1 MAWEGGG
8 TLSSRLHPDGN
19 NNRIAWTARTP
30 ERLRL
35 LERICV
41 GVNALHLLEPRSIVH
56 GDIKSENVLL
66 AADGEPRL
74 SDFGL
79 ASLREARSGSS
90 TSRAASKENVAGT
103 YHYKA
108 PEMYGT
114 RTKPALRADWR
125 TDVYALATLC
135 WEVLSGLR
143 PWADFEEAERV
154 IELRSGGSLDWS
166 QVPRDVPLTLRALL
180 ARGVAV
186 NRDERPSARELR
198 DGLRA
203 AIAEIQAGKFDVF
216 LSHSWDRPAP
226 NDPRGAAA
234 RDDHAPETKVVHS
247 ELSDDGLRVWVDK
260 DQMGHDLVAS
270 MKEGVAASTVVVA
283 LISKKYAG
291 SWPCQ
296 VEFAEAVKLG
306 KPLVACIVEPDDLLS
321 KPPARWL
328 FDQRRGAA
336 SSHEQKIFETI
347 KKDNVV
353 FLGRVTALPWGQDGV
368 LSEEQKAELLRPE
381 AIPRLLRCVNE
392 YMKRKEEEG

>member
-19 NNRIAWTARTP
+19 ILPWAARTP

-41 GVNALHLLEPRSIVH
+41 GVHALHILEPKLIVH

-79 ASLREARSGSS
+79 ASLRDARSGSS

-114 RTKPALRADWR
+114 RTKPALRADRR

-135 WEVLSGLR
+135 WEVLSGQR
-143 PWADFEEAERV
+143 PWAGFEEAERV
-154 IELRSGGSLDWS
+154 IELRGGGSLDWS
-166 QVPRDVPLTLRALL
+166 AIPRDVPMALRTLL
-180 ARGVAV
+180 ARGVAM

-216 LSHSWDRPAP
+216 LSHCWERPAP

-234 RDDHAPETKVVHS
+234 RDDHAPETKVVQS
-247 ELSDDGLRVWVDK
+247 ELSNNGLRVWVDK

-270 MKEGVAASTVVVA
+270 MKDGVAASTVVVA
-283 LISKKYAG
+283 LISKKYAA
-291 SWPCQ
+291 SWPCRL
-296 VEFAEAVKLG
+296 EFDEAIRLG
-306 KPLVACIVEPDDLLS
+306 KPLVACIVEPDDLLT

-347 KKDNVV
+347 RKDNVV
-353 FLGRVTALPWGQDGV
+353 FLGRVTALLWGPDGV
-368 LSEEQKAELLRPE
+368 LSDEQKAELLRPE
-381 AIPRLLRCVNE
+381 AMPRLLTCVNE
-392 YMKRKEEEG
+392 YIKRKEEEG